1 MIIDNVLPKSYSNE
15 IKNLLC
21 SDMFPW
27 YFNNEIV
34 PTAVD
39 LMDPFQFTHTIIVD
53 GEPRSDVYQLIKPML
68 YFIEWHTNAK
78 IKKVVRAKANLITRN
93 NSVFDAYKT
102 MHQDNEINY
111 KSFLYYVDDSDGD
124 TIIFADDKKT
134 EVLRITPQENKAVY
148 FDSTTWHTSSI
159 PNVAKKRVVINFVLE
174 VDDESSKG
182 D

>member
-1 MIIDNVLPKSYSNE
+1 MIIDNVLPKSYANE

-39 LMDPFQFTHTIIVD
+39 LMDPFQFTHTIIVND
-53 GEPRSDVYQLIKPML
+53 EARSDVYQLIKPMI
-68 YFIEWHTNAK
+68 YFLEWHTNTK
-78 IKKVVRAKANLITRN
+78 IKKVIRAKANLITRN
-93 NSVFDAYKT
+93 NGIFNANKT
-102 MHQDNEINY
+102 MHQDNDSTY

-124 TIIFADDKKT
+124 TIMFADDKKT
-134 EVLRITPQENKAVY
+134 EVLRVTPQANKAVY
-148 FDSTTWHTSSI
+148 FDSTIWHTSSI
-159 PNVAKKRVVINFVLE
+159 PNVAKKRIIINFVLE